1 MIDFDLFIR
10 KGLLDFKF
18 GEHIDEVISSLVNC
32 KVCPIDKDVGQY
44 SVFYNGIELLFDDNK
59 LYLIQYEVD
68 RAINLVFNGHY
79 IDANTTYTQ
88 FKNYLNEA
96 NVSFREES
104 KDQQKILIT
113 DSNVCIY
120 FDQDDEVFLTAM
132 QDWFWFK
139 IQPHLGLNGQRQIK
153 HINNLSRH
161 YRPTPQQAANFPRLI
176 QDAGVD
182 LKGSTMVIHEIF
194 TDGTYATGTRIV
206 QTIGF

>member
-18 GEHIDEVISSLVNC
+18 GEHIDEVISRLVNC

-44 SVFYNGIELLFDDNK
+44 SVFSNGIELLFDDNK

-68 RAINLVFNGHY
+68 RTINLVFNDHF
-79 IDANTTYTQ
+79 IDANTTYIQ

-132 QDWFWFK
+132 QDWF
-139 IQPHLGLNGQRQIK
+139 
-153 HINNLSRH
+153 
-161 YRPTPQQAANFPRLI
+161 
-176 QDAGVD
+176 
-182 LKGSTMVIHEIF
+182 
-194 TDGTYATGTRIV
+194 
-206 QTIGF
+206 